1 MKHGET
7 LTMTDEERLNED
19 EMIDYWFKRWLCLIV
34 MDSCAFVPIIFILEI
49 IDVFDIKCQIIL
61 MIVYI
66 LSIIV
71 LAFAELRH
79 AKKVF
84 TEHIKRMERLKND

>member
-1 MKHGET
+1 
-7 LTMTDEERLNED
+7 MTDEERLNED
-19 EMIDYWFKRWLCLIV
+19 EMIYYWFRRWLCLIV
-34 MDSCAFVPIIFILEI
+34 IDSCVFVPIIFIFDKI
-49 IDVFDIKCQIIL
+49 IGVFDNKCQIIL

>member
-1 MKHGET
+1 
-7 LTMTDEERLNED
+7 MTDEERDLYED

-34 MDSCAFVPIIFILEI
+34 MNSCVFVPIIFILEI

-61 MIVYI
+61 TIVYL

-71 LAFAELRH
+71 LAFVELRH
-79 AKKVF
+79 DKRVF
-84 TEHIKRMERLKND
+84 KEHIKRMERLKND